1 MTKRNPSLYATASE
15 SHLAYLRSQEHPHE
29 IAVVTLSGYKVGEE
43 RSQYQWA
50 QLFAASPDMLEMLQD
65 ELTRSNTE
73 ARTWAGFPVD
83 RAYIELDCRRDKI
96 RALIAK
102 AGAA

>member
-15 SHLAYLRSQEHPHE
+15 SHLAYVRSQEHPHE

-50 QLFAASPDMLEMLQD
+50 QLS
-65 ELTRSNTE
+65 S
-73 ARTWAGFPVD
+73 
-83 RAYIELDCRRDKI
+83 IS
-96 RALIAK
+96 
-102 AGAA
+102 